1 MLKTFAATAGTVALL
16 AAPALAAAPGSV
28 TGTVTAANLRTSA
41 NLVVSLDAPGL
52 KVTPPSAPVV
62 IDQKDMHFVP
72 HVVAI
77 VKGGTV
83 KWLNDDTV
91 AHNVFSPEG
100 GYDLGTWQHGQS
112 KEHTFA
118 KPGVYTQLCR
128 LHPEME
134 GFVDVLATPYF
145 AVTSADGT
153 FDIKGVPPGTYTLH
167 VWSEKLKGVTKK
179 ITVES
184 GKPATV
190 DLTLTK

>member
-1 MLKTFAATAGTVALL
+1 MLKTFVATAGTVALL
-16 AAPALAAAPGSV
+16 AAPAFAAAPGSV

-41 NLVVSLDAPGL
+41 NMVVSLDAPGL
-52 KVTPPSAPVV
+52 KVTPPSAPAVM
-62 IDQKDMHFVP
+62 DQKDMHFDP

-112 KEHTFA
+112 KDHTFA

-145 AVTSADGT
+145 AVTGADGAST
-153 FDIKGVPPGTYTLH
+153 SRACRPGPTRCT
-167 VWSEKLKGVTKK
+167 
-179 ITVES
+179 S
-184 GKPATV
+184 GARSSRA
-190 DLTLTK
+190 